1 MSAVLASAMTT
12 TVALPADFG
21 GTLLRGIGAILLYA
35 VIGLLLMLVGFYA
48 IDFTTPGR
56 LSQLVQAGRP
66 NAVIITA
73 AGLVSMALIV
83 VVAISNARFDL
94 LAGVLTSLAF
104 GFIGIVVQVLA
115 VRLLEWAA
123 RLDVGATITS
133 EKFAPASLV
142 VAAAHLALG
151 MVVAFAIY

>member
-1 MSAVLASAMTT
+1 MTAASATMMSTL
-12 TVALPADFG
+12 ALPADFG
-21 GTLLRGIGAILLYA
+21 GTLLQGIGAILLYA

-48 IDFTTPGR
+48 IDFTTPGK

-83 VVAISNARFDL
+83 VVAISNAGFDL
-94 LAGVLTSLAF
+94 LAGVITALVF
-104 GFIGIVVQVLA
+104 GFVGIVVQVLA
-115 VRLLEWAA
+115 VRMLEWVA
-123 RLDVGATITS
+123 RINVGETITA
-133 EKFAPASLV
+133 ETFAPASVV
-142 VAAAHLALG
+142 VAAAHVALG